1 MEKITMDEANRL
13 ADSTFVLNLSIGAI
27 RTTARVKRERVV
39 KMVEGLRERNGEPET
54 VAEMARDA
62 QDDADEV
69 RVSKELLQVEEVR
82 VLIQELVATRALIRQ
97 NAQPTKAKGQSGEAR
112 RRLNGFLKNGLYLYA
127 ATKVDWAEERL
138 KTAQEKIDGLLDAL
152 EPKWDGIIEADQ
164 KRLGPLGL
172 FDPRDYPTLASIRE
186 ATRLRYTWFRFEVP
200 TALASINRAVF
211 DAEKVKARA
220 MWQEMFDTIRL
231 GYATTLQD
239 FTSKLRASLTPGE
252 DGKTR
257 VLRQAGIDNMMAF
270 LRDYRVQDVT
280 GFDEL
285 GSLVD
290 RAKDAMRGIDA
301 EVLRTEDEASERV
314 AQTMAEIGDLLVPLV
329 MEQTRRVQLR
339 D

>member
-1 MEKITMDEANRL
+1 METIKMDDANRL

-39 KMVEGLRERNGEPET
+39 KMVEGLRDRTEPET
-54 VAEMARDA
+54 VAEMAKDA

-152 EPKWDGIIEADQ
+152 EPKWDGIIESDR
-164 KRLGPLGL
+164 KRLAPLGL

-211 DAEKVKARA
+211 DAEKVKAKA

-239 FTSKLRASLTPGE
+239 FTSKLKASLVPGE

-257 VLRQAGIDNMMAF
+257 VLKQAGVDNMMAF

-280 GFDEL
+280 GFEEL
-285 GSLVD
+285 GVLVD
-290 RAKDAMRGIDA
+290 RAKDVMRGDRRPAGAAGDGADA
-301 EVLRTEDEASERV
+301 ARAAARLR
-314 AQTMAEIGDLLVPLV
+314 
-329 MEQTRRVQLR
+329 
-339 D
+339 

>member
-1 MEKITMDEANRL
+1 MEKITMAEADRL
-13 ADSTFVLNLSIGAI
+13 ADATFVLNLSIGSI

-39 KMVEGLRERNGEPET
+39 KMVEGLRERTEPET
-54 VAEMARDA
+54 VEEMAKDA

-82 VLIQELVATRALIRQ
+82 ALIQELVATRALIRQ
-97 NAQPTKAKGQSGEAR
+97 NAQPTKAKGQSGESK

-127 ATKVDWAEERL
+127 ATKVDWAEARL
-138 KTAQEKIDGLLDAL
+138 ATAQERIDALLDAL
-152 EPKWDGIIEADQ
+152 EPKWDGIIKADER
-164 KRLGPLGL
+164 RLAPLGL

-186 ATRLRYTWFRFEVP
+186 ATRLRYSWFRFDVP
-200 TALASINRAVF
+200 VALASINKAVF
-211 DAEKVKARA
+211 DAEKVKARE

-239 FTSKLRASLTPGE
+239 FTAKLKASLVPGE

-257 VLRQAGIDNMMAF
+257 VLKQAGVDNMMAF

-280 GFDEL
+280 GFEEL
-285 GSLVD
+285 AALVD
-290 RAKDAMRGIDA
+290 RAKDAMRGVDA
-301 EVLRTEDEASERV
+301 EVLRTEDKAAARV
-314 AQTMAEIGDLLVPLV
+314 AQTMTEIGDLLVPLV